1 MIPSEARLATSFLT
15 IRGGV
20 QSLEEAI
27 EQGGFTE
34 AEAKELDKAAVL
46 IKAGA
51 KLAKA
56 VLVKRGYKR
65 LGRIAKGL
73 KP

>member
-1 MIPSEARLATSFLT
+1 MMSSEHRLAASFLV

-20 QSLEEAI
+20 QSLEEAV

-34 AEAKELDKAAVL
+34 EQLKELDKAAVI

-51 KLAKA
+51 KL
-56 VLVKRGYKR
+56 VKRVLRQHGFR
-65 LGRIAKGL
+65 RMGWIAKGN